1 MSTHSTGQKTDY
13 KTDQTKAASEYRSA
27 AAIPLP
33 TKHADPSKVDPAKVN
48 PESKHLQSGEA
59 NKGGSMKGGGF
70 GQKH

>member
-1 MSTHSTGQKTDY
+1 MSTHSTGQKTDH

-33 TKHADPSKVDPAKVN
+33 TKHADPSKVDP
-48 PESKHLQSGEA
+48 ESKHFKSSEPLKGEPT
-59 NKGGSMKGGGF
+59 KGGSMKGGGF